1 MSLVVALGFVAAGLV
16 SIGAAYR
23 YTAGRSPY
31 GYRGFGDVAVLAFF
45 GWIGVVGTAV
55 LASGGRFEAAWFLP
69 ATFVGAMGMA
79 VLNLNNMR
87 DLESDAQAGK
97 QTVAVRLG
105 PALARRYHAAVV
117 VGGWAALALYL
128 WGADAG
134 GWRGGMW
141 IALLSLVWVK
151 HVVFVVRTPDGAALD
166 GELKKVALGTAVVA
180 LFLLLA
186 QTR

>member
-1 MSLVVALGFVAAGLV
+1 
-16 SIGAAYR
+16 
-23 YTAGRSPY
+23 
-31 GYRGFGDVAVLAFF
+31 
-45 GWIGVVGTAV
+45 
-55 LASGGRFEAAWFLP
+55 
-69 ATFVGAMGMA
+69 

-128 WGADAG
+128 WGVDAG

-141 IALLSLVWVK
+141 IVLMSLVWGK
-151 HVVFVVRTPDGAALD
+151 HVQFVVRTPDGAALD